1 MFPASKAAGHVRG
14 ISRCLAR
21 PTQRI
26 PLTNRSETVWPGP
39 DRDDGNEAKTA
50 QPSANGAMA
59 NAATANGTSTYGA
72 GSNGASASASPSAN
86 GMSPGAASAAPPAA
100 SRLDRTMWAV
110 TDVLRRHWVLAIVL
124 TGGVALRA
132 LAQIGY
138 QPALLYIDTNK
149 YIFGTDFRTN
159 HFGAFD
165 PLGYTL
171 LVLRPVL
178 MFANLGFVALLQH
191 AFGLAM
197 AVALYVL
204 MLRRGVARWLAALA
218 VAPVLLDAYQLNAEQ
233 TIMPD
238 VLFEALI
245 VAGLVVLLW
254 QPRPGLALVVIG
266 GLLLGGSAPVRQVG
280 EALIL
285 PALVYVVAAARGWR
299 TRLLHS
305 AVLTACFAFPIL
317 GYMAYS
323 GVILHEGFGLSGEGD
338 AYLYGRA
345 AAAADCATL
354 NIPADLQPL
363 CPAPALAARLSVDGL
378 VNAPPSP
385 RYTYRVLDP
394 QTGKYVSTQADQ
406 LQLAYAV
413 FRQQPLRVVRAIAR
427 DSVKVFA
434 LTRDGDVG
442 DPPIHRWQ
450 FQLNFPVYPPVI
462 TLTGPASPDAT
473 FAAAGGGTMHV
484 YRPAAVALR
493 DYQLHGGYT
502 PGPVLLVALLA
513 GLAGIFTYRR
523 RGSRALA
530 SQPLA
535 LACLLVTGVG
545 AAAMLGADLYEFSWR
560 YQLPALVTLPIA
572 GALGATAIAQ
582 HRRQRRVAAAPG
594 PGRASHP
601 ERATVSG

>member
-86 GMSPGAASAAPPAA
+86 GTSAGAASAAPPAA

-545 AAAMLGADLYEFSWR
+545 AAVMLGADLYEFSWR

>member
-72 GSNGASASASPSAN
+72 GSNGASASASPNAN
-86 GMSPGAASAAPPAA
+86 GTSAGAASAAPPAA